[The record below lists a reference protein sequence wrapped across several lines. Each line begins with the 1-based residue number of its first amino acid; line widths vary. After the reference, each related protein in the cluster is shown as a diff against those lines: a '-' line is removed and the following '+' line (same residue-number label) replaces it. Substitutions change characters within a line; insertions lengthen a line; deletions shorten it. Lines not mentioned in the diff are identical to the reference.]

1 VQAFLGKAERS
12 LATKV
17 ASEQLTAV
25 KSSFDQR
32 LEECRSV
39 LMAQM
44 RDDRRARKSG
54 AQRR

>member
-32 LEECRSV
+32 LE
-39 LMAQM
+39 
-44 RDDRRARKSG
+44 
-54 AQRR
+54 